1 MWDYRMQ
8 VDYIEKSELIS
19 ELLGIDFP
27 PWKKQMMAG
36 VLIAQKLTC
45 RFICAR
51 QFGYKGFPAGISD
64 DTKSTQKAKVEEKS
78 TKQVIK

>member
-36 VLIAQKLTC
+36 VLIA
-45 RFICAR
+45 
-51 QFGYKGFPAGISD
+51 
-64 DTKSTQKAKVEEKS
+64 
-78 TKQVIK
+78 